1 MEELTKE
8 IAPED
13 ADKLISEEV
22 SIFLEKIFV
31 LKLDGFCSIYS
42 PIFAILNFAMICSRL
57 MNSDVFCSLFIT
69 FRFVCFLLFI

>member
-57 MNSDVFCSLFIT
+57 MNSDVFVYCLLPSE
-69 FRFVCFLLFI
+69 FVCF